1 MDRISPMKLPS
12 LSYWFI
18 SVTFL
23 LLLSTITSAQA
34 TPKDVT
40 DVAAREQAWSHAW
53 VAGDLSALE
62 SLHAPDYFAI
72 NNIGQ
77 FTSRKQVIDDVRAGL
92 FRYTSMLH
100 KNVQIRIYGQTA
112 VVNGLTIN
120 QGHRGSRD
128 VSGQFAYTRVY
139 LKNNGAWRAV
149 LSQYTRIPA
158 TTADQ

>member
-1 MDRISPMKLPS
+1 MNITSFSR
-12 LSYWFI
+12 WFI
-18 SVTFL
+18 VPVALL
-23 LLLSTITSAQA
+23 LLLSTTTNAKA
-34 TPKDVT
+34 NPKDVA
-40 DVAAREQAWSHAW
+40 DVTAREQAWSNAW
-53 VAGDLSALE
+53 VAGDLSVLE
-62 SLHAPDYFAI
+62 SLHNPDYVAI

-120 QGHRGSRD
+120 KGHRDSRD

-139 LKNNGAWRAV
+139 QKNDGVWRAV

-158 TTADQ
+158 TTTNQ

>member
-1 MDRISPMKLPS
+1 MKITS
-12 LSYWFI
+12 FSRWFI
-18 SVTFL
+18 MSGVL
-23 LLLSTITSAQA
+23 LLLISTTPSAQA
-34 TPKDVT
+34 NPKDET

-62 SLHAPDYFAI
+62 SLHNPDYFAI

-139 LKNNGAWRAV
+139 LKNDGIWRAV

-158 TTADQ
+158 TATNQ